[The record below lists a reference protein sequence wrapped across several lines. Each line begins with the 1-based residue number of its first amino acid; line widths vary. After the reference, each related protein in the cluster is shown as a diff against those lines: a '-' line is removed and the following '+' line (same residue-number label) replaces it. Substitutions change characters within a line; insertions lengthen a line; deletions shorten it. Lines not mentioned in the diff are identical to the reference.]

1 MAIQTIQPRPALEQA
16 VACRACGHPL
26 GEPFL
31 DLGMMPLVNSY
42 RSPERLAEAE
52 PFFPLRVQ
60 FCERCYLVQLEHVAC
75 PDQVFS
81 EYAYFS
87 SYSDSWLRHAR
98 QYCHDM
104 VRRLGLTPEQHVV
117 EIASNDGYLL
127 QHFVPFGIP
136 VLGIEP
142 AANVAAVAREK
153 GIETL
158 VAFFGEETARRLRDA
173 GKTADLLVAN
183 NVLGHVPRPDDFLAG
198 VSVLLEARGVAT
210 FEFPHLL
217 RLVVETQFDTIY
229 HEHVSYLSLH
239 ALDGLLAACGLV
251 AFDVEE
257 LPTHGGSLRV
267 HVCHAGRAARAPTPA
282 VEAVRE
288 HERAAGVTQS
298 ERLHRFAADVVRVK
312 CGLLEFLSD
321 ARRQGLRSAAYGA
334 AAKGTVLLNYCGVGR
349 EFVEFVVDRS
359 PHKQGR
365 FVPGTLIPIRD
376 PSVVF
381 QERPDL
387 LLILPWNLRE
397 EIMQQMSG
405 IRSWGGHFVVP
416 VPEVQV
422 HA

>member
-1 MAIQTIQPRPALEQA
+1 MASQTIQAQPALDKV
-16 VACRACGHPL
+16 VACRGCGHPL

-42 RSPERLAEAE
+42 RSPERLAEVE
-52 PFFPLRVQ
+52 PCFPLRVQ
-60 FCERCYLVQLEHVAC
+60 FCERCYLVQLEQVAC

-127 QHFVPFGIP
+127 QHFLPFGIP

-153 GIETL
+153 GIETV

-173 GKTADLLVAN
+173 GKTAHLVVAN

-198 VSVLLEARGVAT
+198 VRVLLEPRGVAT

-217 RLVVETQFDTIY
+217 RLVAETQFDTIY

-267 HVCHAGRAARAPTPA
+267 YVCHAGRGARAPTPA
-282 VEAVRE
+282 VEAVRT
-288 HERAAGVTQS
+288 HERAAGVTNR
-298 ERLHRFAADVVRVK
+298 ERLHRLAADAVQVRH
-312 CGLLEFLSD
+312 GLLEFLSD
-321 ARRQGLRSAAYGA
+321 ARRQRLRIAAYGA

-365 FVPGTLIPIRD
+365 FLPGTLIPIRD

-381 QERPDL
+381 EERPDL

-405 IRSWGGHFVVP
+405 IRSWGGRFVVP